1 MIGIA
6 IASFLLG
13 YILASIFR
21 VGRESDD
28 DESAGT
34 NATRRTSTLI

>member
-13 YILASIFR
+13 YILASVFR

-28 DESAGT
+28 DE
-34 NATRRTSTLI
+34 RKQP

>member
-1 MIGIA
+1 MLGII

-13 YILASIFR
+13 YILASVFR

-28 DESAGT
+28 DNT
-34 NATRRTSTLI
+34 

>member
-1 MIGIA
+1 MIGAVIA
-6 IASFLLG
+6 GFLLG

-28 DESAGT
+28 DE
-34 NATRRTSTLI
+34 RKQP

>member
-1 MIGIA
+1 MIGII

-28 DESAGT
+28 D
-34 NATRRTSTLI
+34 NP

>member
-21 VGRESDD
+21 EGKESDD
-28 DESAGT
+28 DEKEADK
-34 NATRRTSTLI
+34 